1 MTWRY
6 L

>member
-6 L
+6 